1 MSQHH
6 RLRPAAIASAAAVVV
21 LALGLTGTA
30 QAAAP
35 ATAASSAGRGGDD
48 PDQPDN
54 PLYDA
59 PEGFHVESGR
69 EAVSLSWGT
78 LSAATAYEVYRAEAE
93 GTGPDE
99 VGPYAL
105 LATVST
111 GSYVDADADPDVEY
125 AYRVRARD
133 NAGHVSPYT
142 DPRRG
147 TRDTVAPFAPRDLT
161 RAREDERGVTLT
173 WRSGDSDA
181 VKYVVYRAESPNAH
195 RTKIGTT
202 ASLTFRDTKGEPGLT
217 YVYEVRGVD
226 AVGNESGASNP
237 VTGTKAVTAATAP
250 KAPAV
255 SSATLVGKRLTLSW
269 QQSPHVPVS
278 SYTVYRS
285 KTSPVDITAPNNRL
299 ATTTNTEYAAT
310 VTEHEGER
318 DYFYAI
324 VATSEHSVASPASAS
339 VKPTYK
345 EPQPPRATEIYDVVP
360 GAGSVRLTWS
370 AVPYGSGEA
379 RVTGYRVYR
388 STKPAI
394 TKANAEFS
402 HEVTSGSE
410 YVDRGLTSGTKYYYA
425 VATVNEDGLESALS
439 PEVSATPSG

>member
-21 LALGLTGTA
+21 LALGLSG
-30 QAAAP
+30 AAHAATP
-35 ATAASSAGRGGDD
+35 ASAAGSAARVGDD

-59 PEGFHVESGR
+59 PEGFRAESGR
-69 EAVSLSWGT
+69 EAVSLSWST

-111 GSYVDADADPDVEY
+111 GAYVDRDADPDVEY
-125 AYRVRARD
+125 AYKVRALD
-133 NAGHVSPYT
+133 GAGHVSPYT
-142 DPRRG
+142 EPQRG

-161 RAREDERGVTLT
+161 RVREDERGVTLT

-202 ASLTFRDTKGEPGLT
+202 TSLTFRDTKGEAGLT
-217 YVYEVRGVD
+217 YSYEVKGVD
-226 AVGNESGASNP
+226 AVGNESGASNT
-237 VTGTKAVTAATAP
+237 VAGTKTVTSTTAP
-250 KAPAV
+250 KAPTV

-269 QQSPHVPVS
+269 WQSPHVPVS

-285 KTSPVDITAPNNRL
+285 KASPVDVTDPNNRV
-299 ATTTNTEYAAT
+299 ATTTKTEYTAT
-310 VTEHEGER
+310 VTEDGSER
-318 DYFYAI
+318 DYHYAV
-324 VATSEHSVASPASAS
+324 VATSKHSVASPASGS

-345 EPQPPRATEIYDVVP
+345 EPQPPRATEFHDVVP
-360 GAGSVRLTWS
+360 GAGSVRLAWS
-370 AVPYGSGEA
+370 AVPYGSDEA
-379 RVTGYRVYR
+379 PVTGYRVYR
-388 STKPAI
+388 STEPGI
-394 TKANAEFS
+394 TKENAEFR
-402 HEVTSGSE
+402 HEVTSGTE
-410 YVDRGLTSGTKYYYA
+410 YVDRDLTGGTKYYYA
-425 VATVNEDGLESALS
+425 VASLDEDGRESALS